1 MAIGIQN
8 FPNINAPDSDYPNGR
23 TRDRTLSQTG
33 TPLNELT
40 LGDMRQFFAKM
51 MRQAAITPNGI
62 PDNEYS
68 GNQYF
73 DAVNKT
79 FDKYGASYIVDTSDL
94 TLATDGENNS
104 MFNAFVL
111 VMPGASSGLNVNL
124 PGTSFIKELTT
135 ITVVNDSSNSIA
147 INSFDWALNHVVPAP
162 TSTVT
167 LTAGDSIEITFI
179 TISGQFNWIVSK
191 KP

>member
-73 DAVNKT
+73 DALHISAVPYK
-79 FDKYGASYIVDTSDL
+79 KYSARIFQSSTTDPTGDIYDNTIGSIVWSRQGAGSYIGTLIGAFQSQTTWCIITGACQFGAIEIFRASINAVEINTYTFAGAPSDDVL
-94 TLATDGENNS
+94 SGQTLEIRIYNS
-104 MFNAFVL
+104 
-111 VMPGASSGLNVNL
+111 
-124 PGTSFIKELTT
+124 PGTSF
-135 ITVVNDSSNSIA
+135 
-147 INSFDWALNHVVPAP
+147 
-162 TSTVT
+162 
-167 LTAGDSIEITFI
+167 
-179 TISGQFNWIVSK
+179 
-191 KP
+191 